1 MSVSEDSDAAADHGP
16 ARACRKVFAF
26 DALRIGVH
34 SENPSHLQWLEDFLV
49 PWFARSR
56 VEEADVEV
64 ALRSDPSRFADLVRR
79 GATPVRIDTFVLDA
93 RTVRFPVCG
102 SVGHELV
109 VFDET
114 SKVFYLID
122 RDRRHVEILSASG
135 DRSARTALMRVV
147 REVAMIHARRRGLLL
162 HASCFA
168 LDGKGGVLILGAKGA
183 GKTTLLLHALLDGAV
198 QYVTN
203 DRALVSE
210 GPAGLV
216 ATGIPTIVN
225 LRADSL
231 AFFPRLSGRLAAH
244 RGRHT
249 DKLEE
254 APSTR
259 QSADPVEPVVR
270 GLSPAQFCSLAEAK
284 PIAAA
289 PAAVL
294 LFPRITTR
302 ENGIQLRAM
311 SDEEAF
317 CRIKESRFGVFTS
330 QRSPSPSAF
339 ELVLS
344 VKAVGCAS
352 VPRCDD
358 LTGRTRAFECLLGRD
373 AYVEPPTN
381 WLRRLSV

>member
-1 MSVSEDSDAAADHGP
+1 MSVSEDSDPAVGHGP
-16 ARACRKVFAF
+16 TRACRKVFAF
-26 DALRIGVH
+26 DTLRIGVH
-34 SENPSHLQWLEDFLV
+34 SEEPSHLQWLEEFLV
-49 PWFARSR
+49 PWFTRSR
-56 VEEADVEV
+56 VEEVDVEV

-79 GATPVRIDTFVLDA
+79 RATPVRIDTFALDT

-102 SVGHELV
+102 SFDHELV

-122 RDRRHVEILSASG
+122 GDRRHVEILSASD

-168 LDGKGGVLILGAKGA
+168 LDGKGVLILGAKGA
-183 GKTTLLLHALLDGAV
+183 GKTSLLLHALHEGAV

-203 DRALVSE
+203 DRVLVSE
-210 GPAGLV
+210 GPGGLV
-216 ATGIPTIVN
+216 ATGIPTIIG
-225 LRADSL
+225 LRADSP
-231 AFFPRLSGRLAAH
+231 AFFPRLSVRLAAH

-249 DKLEE
+249 DRLVE
-254 APSTR
+254 APSTG
-259 QSADPVEPVVR
+259 QSAVPVEPIVH

-289 PAAVL
+289 PAAGL
-294 LFPRITTR
+294 LFPRISTR
-302 ENGIQLRAM
+302 ENGIQFRAM
-311 SDEEAF
+311 SNEETVR
-317 CRIKESRFGVFTS
+317 RIRESRFGVFTS

-339 ELVLS
+339 ELVLD

-352 VPRCDD
+352 VPRWND
-358 LTGRTRAFECLLGRD
+358 LAARTRAFECLLGRD
-373 AYVEPPTN
+373 AYVEPARN